1 MPSATARCPCPNA
14 GECSHA
20 SKLASS
26 RHRVITS
33 QVVRPSVGLS
43 SSKPSKPSWLSTAP
57 ARAANRRASSS
68 PLSAGTV
75 MALIFT
81 TDMCPIMPAIPSAR
95 PPDARAPLQPD
106 VPPASHRRPVPWEHV
121 PCHGTEGGTMPAG
134 NLSPR
139 PLGSAGMDVSALSL
153 GSWRTVERLPPET
166 GVAILRAARD
176 EGITF
181 FDDARYND
189 ETGQAPIP
197 TGYSEVLF
205 GELFRGAGL
214 RRDETVVANKLWWE
228 FWPGQGA
235 AAELDASLQRM
246 GFDHVDLIYANPPP
260 AGLEVADLVA
270 GVGALVAAGKAR
282 AWGLVN
288 WPADLCGRAVE
299 AAEGLAI
306 APPCAV
312 QLPYSLVQRSWVE
325 DAAMKQAVTRA
336 GAGVIASF
344 CLAGGVLTGKY
355 RFGAAAGRL
364 DGALTE
370 PRYVPAI
377 AAAGELAGLA
387 ESLHTTAA
395 ALALAFP
402 FTNPDVASVLFGAT
416 SAGQLR
422 ANCAAAALWDRLGPD
437 DIAALLR
444 IGLPAGTGSG

>member
-1 MPSATARCPCPNA
+1 
-14 GECSHA
+14 
-20 SKLASS
+20 
-26 RHRVITS
+26 
-33 QVVRPSVGLS
+33 
-43 SSKPSKPSWLSTAP
+43 
-57 ARAANRRASSS
+57 
-68 PLSAGTV
+68 
-75 MALIFT
+75 
-81 TDMCPIMPAIPSAR
+81 
-95 PPDARAPLQPD
+95 
-106 VPPASHRRPVPWEHV
+106 
-121 PCHGTEGGTMPAG
+121 MPAG

-139 PLGSAGMDVSALSL
+139 PLGSSGMDVSALSL
-153 GSWRTVERLPPET
+153 GSWRTFERLPPET

-189 ETGQAPIP
+189 ETGPAPIP

-228 FWPGQGA
+228 FWPGQSA

-288 WPADLCGRAVE
+288 WPADLCGQAVE
-299 AAEGLAI
+299 AAADLAI

-325 DAAMKQAVTRA
+325 DTAMRQAVTRA
-336 GAGVIASF
+336 GAGVDRLVLPGGRRADRQVPVR
-344 CLAGGVLTGKY
+344 CRGRAALAGTL
-355 RFGAAAGRL
+355 A
-364 DGALTE
+364 E
-370 PRYVPAI
+370 PRFAPAI
-377 AAAGELAGLA
+377 ARPASSPAWPHPCTRPRPRWRWR
-387 ESLHTTAA
+387 SR
-395 ALALAFP
+395 

-416 SAGQLR
+416 SAEQLR

-444 IGLPAGTGSG
+444 IGLPAGTGQR